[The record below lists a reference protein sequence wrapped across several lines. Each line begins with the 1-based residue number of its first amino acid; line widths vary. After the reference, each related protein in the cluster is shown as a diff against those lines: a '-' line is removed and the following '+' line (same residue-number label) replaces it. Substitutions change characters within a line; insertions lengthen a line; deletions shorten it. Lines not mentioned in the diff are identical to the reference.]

1 MAKPQSKDLF
11 DDSVM
16 TFGEHL
22 EVLRIHLWKAIIGL
36 FIGMAI
42 CLTYGDRVVA
52 IIRKPIDDAL
62 HLRNV
67 KASRPLDVVD
77 IEKNFNFWD
86 QIKEWMG
93 YSAGD
98 VKTVEKTEKT
108 LTELKATSTL
118 PLQIKVRDFA
128 AALHEAYPDKFPAP
142 EEPKP
147 AAEEPATA
155 EGEVPGATK
164 GAKEGEPS
172 PKPEPTI
179 TLPVSSEYFRQFQ
192 DTVEKTSRPITLT
205 VQEAFMTYLKV
216 SFISGLVL
224 SSPWVIYQLWLF
236 VAAGLYP
243 HEKKYVYIYLPVS
256 IFLFLG
262 GVLFCFFAV
271 FPVALNFMLQYN
283 DYMEVEPQIRLSDWI
298 NFAVMFPLM
307 FGISFQLPLVML
319 FLERISVFE
328 VQTYREKRRLA
339 ILAIAIVSMIL
350 TPTPDPLS
358 MLTMMFPLLVLYEL
372 GIVLCKISPAK
383 SPFESEAA

>member
-22 EVLRIHLWKAIIGL
+22 EVLRVHLWKAVLGL
-36 FIGMAI
+36 FVGMAI

-67 KASRPLDVVD
+67 KETRVVD
-77 IEKNFNFWD
+77 IEKGFSFWD
-86 QIKEWMG
+86 QLKEWAG
-93 YSAGD
+93 LSAGPSGD
-98 VKTVEKTEKT
+98 VEKTEKK
-108 LTELKATSTL
+108 LEDVKTEGTMSLR
-118 PLQIKVRDFA
+118 IKRSDFA
-128 AALHEAYPDKFPAP
+128 AALHQLDPERFPGVQKP
-142 EEPKP
+142 EEAPAMAETTAGEDPK
-147 AAEEPATA
+147 AE
-155 EGEVPGATK
+155 
-164 GAKEGEPS
+164 
-172 PKPEPTI
+172 PKPEPEI
-179 TLPVSSEYFRQFQ
+179 VLPVTSEFFSRFEQA
-192 DTVEKTSRPITLT
+192 VERSSRPITLT
-205 VQEAFMTYLKV
+205 VQEAFLTYLKV
-216 SFISGLVL
+216 SCISGLVL

-271 FPVALNFMLQYN
+271 FPVALNFMLKYN
-283 DYMEVEPQIRLSDWI
+283 DYMGVEPQIRLSDWI

-328 VQTYREKRRLA
+328 VQVYREKRRLA
-339 ILAIAIVSMIL
+339 ILAIAIISMIL

-372 GIVLCKISPAK
+372 GIVLCSLSPAK
-383 SPFESEAA
+383 TPFEAEAS